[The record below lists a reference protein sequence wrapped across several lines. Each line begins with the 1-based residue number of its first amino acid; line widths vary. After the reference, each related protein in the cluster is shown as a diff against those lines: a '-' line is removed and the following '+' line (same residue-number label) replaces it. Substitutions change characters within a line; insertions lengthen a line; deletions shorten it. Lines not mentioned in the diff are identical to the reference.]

1 MDFGEFGNPGGKRAL
16 KNERLDIIT
25 GLMFVFSVDFPF
37 RGCYTGGDGIF
48 LIYARE

>member
-1 MDFGEFGNPGGKRAL
+1 L

-25 GLMFVFSVDFPF
+25 VLMFVFSVDFPF

-48 LIYARE
+48 LMYARE